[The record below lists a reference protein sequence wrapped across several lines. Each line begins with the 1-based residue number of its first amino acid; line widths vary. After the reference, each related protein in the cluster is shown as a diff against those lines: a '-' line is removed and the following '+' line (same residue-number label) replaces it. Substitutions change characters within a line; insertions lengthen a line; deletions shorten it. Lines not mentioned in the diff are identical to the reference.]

1 MGIEQICV
9 GRCNNGYRKAMA
21 AYDKALTEWADAEE
35 TYPKRLA
42 EWENLAAEVGEHA
55 AGPAPERT
63 ERPIPPNT
71 RPWYGEPAWC
81 RSCTGA
87 IRRCLSDLDELMSLR
102 LVMTDGYE
110 QPGAAERVNGSKEPR
125 SPSPAQD
132 DLDDVVRWLVG
143 WENTYRGAQTPVWP
157 MAPYRGVAAPALT
170 STVAWMLTHLDG
182 ILMNA
187 DFAAEFGGEILQEH
201 ARLQRLTS
209 TRPPMKH
216 KPLVCPRCQ
225 RLSLFLHDDE
235 TIRCRPSEAV
245 DCGRIMTAREYAQ
258 YEEESM
264 RQKEAS

>member
-9 GRCNNGYRKAMA
+9 GRCNRSYVKAMA
-21 AYDKALTEWADAEE
+21 SYDKTLTEWMDAEE

-42 EWENLAAEVGEHA
+42 EWENLAAQMGEEH

-63 ERPIPPNT
+63 ERPIPPAT
-71 RPWYGEPAWC
+71 RPWYGEPIWC
-81 RSCTGA
+81 RGCRASIA
-87 IRRCLSDLDELMSLR
+87 RCLSDLEDLMALR
-102 LVMTDGYE
+102 LAMTDGYE
-110 QPGAAERVNGSKEPR
+110 QAGHGERVNGSKEAR

-132 DLDDVVRWLVG
+132 DLDDMVRWLVG
-143 WENTYRGAQTPVWP
+143 WENTFRESQGAR
-157 MAPYRGVAAPALT
+157 AASYLGVNAPALM
-170 STVAWMLTHLDG
+170 TVVSRLLPLLDV
-182 ILMNA
+182 ILVHA
-187 DFAAEFGGEILQEH
+187 DLAAEFGTEIFQEH
-201 ARLQRLTS
+201 GRLQRLTT

-235 TIRCRPSEAV
+235 TIRCRPSELV
-245 DCGRIMTAREYAQ
+245 DCGRIMTAKEYGE